1 MSDTL
6 LSADDAAAVEA
17 REKVSSSAVAQARLE
32 SDVDE
37 EEFQEGAEIAAQQCE
52 AELVGVPMLELV
64 EIEDEPTEVDLLEE
78 QPPFK
83 DATDALRFRAA
94 ARIAAFMRGSVD
106 DMSQQS
112 ADLAADYKS
121 LKPHEQHKF
130 LRSQF
135 KTTRSQSDTAAQ
147 EVLCYHHS
155 LTFGIG
161 LADCVCVCV
170 VQTQRAYERSNPGR
184 CGESDTVA
192 ILACTVDGQ
201 RIVVNSVRT

>member
-17 REKVSSSAVAQARLE
+17 REKVSSSAVAQALE

-161 LADCVCVCV
+161 LADCVCVSFKRSEHMKDRILEDV
-170 VQTQRAYERSNPGR
+170 ASQT
-184 CGESDTVA
+184 
-192 ILACTVDGQ
+192 L
-201 RIVVNSVRT
+201 